1 MRGGPRPVKSC
12 FEKAVELLGR
22 RAHFRRE
29 LDLKLA
35 RRGYS
40 REEIAATLD
49 RLQELKYLDEERTAE
64 AFVEARAER
73 APAGRPLM
81 RSELVR
87 RGAARTVVE
96 GALEGVDEAAA
107 AKEAAERFLRR
118 RQRPGE
124 SQEDRQKALLRH
136 LASRGFPGH
145 LVRKVMDQIGSTLD
159 VVEEAFEIEDLDL
172 DPAAGDEAE
181 GRSG

>member
-1 MRGGPRPVKSC
+1 MKSC

-29 LDLKLA
+29 LELKLV
-35 RRGYS
+35 RRGY
-40 REEIAATLD
+40 EKDEVKATLD
-49 RLQELKYLDEERTAE
+49 RLQDLKYLDEERTAE

-96 GALEGVDEAAA
+96 GALEGIDEAAA
-107 AKEAAERFLRR
+107 AKVAAERFLRR
-118 RQRPGE
+118 RHRPAE
-124 SQEDRQKALLRH
+124 NEQDRQKALLRH

-145 LVRKVMDQIGSTLD
+145 LVRKVLDALPGGLAGELD
-159 VVEEAFEIEDLDL
+159 VVEEAFEIEDPDL
-172 DPAAGDEAE
+172 EPLAGDEAE
-181 GRSG
+181 GSSG

>member
-1 MRGGPRPVKSC
+1 MKSC

-29 LDLKLA
+29 LELKLA
-35 RRGYS
+35 RRGYALD
-40 REEIAATLD
+40 EVKATLD
-49 RLQELKYLDEERTAE
+49 RLQDLKYIDDEKTAGS
-64 AFVEARAER
+64 FVEARAER
-73 APAGRPLM
+73 APAGKPLLKN
-81 RSELVR
+81 ELVR
-87 RGAARTVVE
+87 RGAARTVVA
-96 GALEGVDEAAA
+96 GALEGLDEAAA

-118 RQRPGE
+118 RQRPSE
-124 SQEDRQKALLRH
+124 TEEDRQKALLRH

-145 LVRKVMDQIGSTLD
+145 LVRKVMDELGSELD

-172 DPAAGDEAE
+172 EPPGDEAE